1 MIVVFFF
8 PLSSFECRDQQVCNL
23 PLLFTGSF
31 GLLGTNSHLRRKQNY
46 HRTQPEAFYYQYK
59 VISINNRNEGNYV
72 V

>member
-1 MIVVFFF
+1 MIIVFFF

-31 GLLGTNSHLRRKQNY
+31 GLLGTNGHLRRKQN
-46 HRTQPEAFYYQYK
+46 RTQPEAFYYQYK